1 MSSKNDSLIRR
12 HSKMLFDWKR
22 TVPLLQAIATQTKPG
37 HVVVDLGAGLGFL
50 SLAACHAG
58 AKRVYA
64 IDVDIES
71 LTFAE
76 QQAKKAGMENR
87 ICFLPD
93 HSRHIEL
100 IEKADLL
107 IQETI
112 GPLAFDENFLS
123 TLLDAKKR
131 FLKKSAKIIPEEVCL
146 YGALATR
153 DKKLLSKPYR
163 LHSIES
169 KNVKKDRIDLRKTF
183 RADKAGK
190 LGGILIWPKVL
201 WCKGLET
208 DASPFQQPTHWGQTL
223 LQVPKH
229 LLQKGDS
236 TTFRLKIFPDPKEP
250 KEKSQILWR
259 VQKI

>member
-1 MSSKNDSLIRR
+1 
-12 HSKMLFDWKR
+12 MLFDWKR

-131 FLKKSAKIIPEEVCL
+131 FLKKLAKIIPEKVYL

-153 DKKLLSKPYR
+153 SKKLLSKPYL

-169 KNVKKDRIDLRKTF
+169 KNAKKDRVDLRKTF
-183 RADKAGK
+183 RAEKSGK
-190 LGGILIWPKVL
+190 LGGILVWPKVL
-201 WCKGLET
+201 WGKGLKT
-208 DASPFQQPTHWGQTL
+208 DASPLQQPTHWGQTL
-223 LQVPKH
+223 LRVPTRNLRKRN
-229 LLQKGDS
+229 S
-236 TTFRLKIFPDPKEP
+236 VTFTLKIFPDSQNP
-250 KEKSQILWR
+250 KEKTQVLWKSMVR
-259 VQKI
+259 RAGEK